1 MVMMVKVISDGFGSL
16 FVKDGSV
23 EDLDGNDGKRNI

>member
-1 MVMMVKVISDGFGSL
+1 MVMMVKEISDGFGSL
-16 FVKDGSV
+16 FDIDGSI